1 MGMIKYEKGVKYIC
15 NKCGFTSENLDDF
28 NDFPNNEKIYCK
40 KCHPKRMTY
49 RQLIEWLARGNG
61 YLGQQAKPYST
72 APTFNMVP
80 VQINGEKYPGNFDDQ
95 IPYDEHELVV
105 SEFKDGIS
113 NWKIPT
119 ASMYNRDCKKA

>member
-15 NKCGFTSENLDDF
+15 NKCGFTSESLDNF
-28 NDFPNNEKIYCK
+28 NNFPNNEKIYCNN
-40 KCHPKRMTY
+40 CHPKRMTY

-61 YLGQQAKPYST
+61 YLCQQAKPYST

-80 VQINGEKYPGNFDDQ
+80 VEINGVKYPGNFDDQ
-95 IPYDEHELVV
+95 IPYNEHELVV
-105 SEFKDGIS
+105 SEFKDGFS

-119 ASMYNRDCKKA
+119 AAMYKRDCKKA